1 MKAVFRIERHV
12 PRFDHVAQ
20 FGHIAKCLPLFKAFL
35 ASPSHPDSNCR
46 SAPPWSWRVCDFTST
61 ERALYNDVKRR
72 LKRELMQGMGPY
84 ERPVVQERKSST
96 PATFEQR
103 RAWASKKMLIPR
115 LGGAGAMLRHYK
127 AACEVSHPLRQRPVS
142 MPQDLAAAVR
152 YVSRKGAAV
161 VQDRATRSAMLAGQA
176 ERLAPLHRRLCVLMP
191 PHVAAI
197 SGRMNLAFVACC
209 VDAMRHPDRY
219 LVHRFVHR
227 FEVVGDVADSGG
239 LYPSVHASRG
249 LPPRVST
256 FVRVARV

>member
-1 MKAVFRIERHV
+1 MPSSLQSFSRVSVASGLELSFGSAVE
-12 PRFDHVAQ
+12 
-20 FGHIAKCLPLFKAFL
+20 L
-35 ASPSHPDSNCR
+35 AGLR
-46 SAPPWSWRVCDFTST
+46 LTST

-197 SGRMNLAFVACC
+197 SRPYEPGVRRVLRGRHATP
-209 VDAMRHPDRY
+209 RQI
-219 LVHRFVHR
+219 
-227 FEVVGDVADSGG
+227 SGAQVRA
-239 LYPSVHASRG
+239 SVRG
-249 LPPRVST
+249 GR
-256 FVRVARV
+256 RRR